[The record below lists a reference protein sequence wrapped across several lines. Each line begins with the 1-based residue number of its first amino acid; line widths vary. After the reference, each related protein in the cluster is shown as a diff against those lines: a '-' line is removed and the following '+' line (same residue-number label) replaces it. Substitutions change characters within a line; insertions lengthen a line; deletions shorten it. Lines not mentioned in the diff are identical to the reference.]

1 MWTKVSGSNRKK
13 NQENKNLILHQKEK
27 FEKNQSNR
35 WLHREN
41 IADKI
46 TLTGRSKWK
55 DLKSA
60 AEINLT
66 SKLMKNQQKYQEKDI
81 NHQNKRH
88 QIINEIKFIY
98 YMAIIED
105 HR

>member
-1 MWTKVSGSNRKK
+1 
-13 NQENKNLILHQKEK
+13 
-27 FEKNQSNR
+27 
-35 WLHREN
+35 
-41 IADKI
+41 
-46 TLTGRSKWK
+46 
-55 DLKSA
+55 
-60 AEINLT
+60 
-66 SKLMKNQQKYQEKDI
+66 MKNQQKYQEKDI